1 MPLQRQGVLRQGI
14 TTGFIGAT
22 AVAVWFLIVDTI
34 AGRPLHTPYLLGA
47 AVFGVLGPPAGESA
61 ALLIAAYTVFHYAAF
76 AVIGIVLAAIISRGD
91 DDPAVLAGLA
101 IFVVVFQVGF
111 LGFTALL
118 SEWRALGNLAWY
130 QIGAAN
136 LVALVLMGGYLYRAY
151 PRAAGGMANALGGRT

>member
-1 MPLQRQGVLRQGI
+1 MPLQRHGVLRQGI

-34 AGRPLHTPYLLGA
+34 AGRPLYTPHILGA

-61 ALLIAAYTVFHYAAF
+61 ALLITAYTIFHYAVF
-76 AVIGIVLAAIISRGD
+76 TVIGIVLAAIVSRGD

-101 IFVVVFQVGF
+101 VFIVIFQVGF

-118 SEWRALGNLAWY
+118 SEWRALGSLAWY

-151 PRAAGGMANALGGRT
+151 PGAAGGMASALGGRT